1 MRIGVPK
8 ETAAGEHRVAL
19 VPEVVSK
26 LGAKGLDVLV
36 QSGAGADALLPDAAF
51 AEAGA
56 QIAGT
61 PDQSGAAGGDLDLAA
76 VWGADVVVKIAP
88 PDAEEIRRLGS
99 GSILIGFLAPLSS
112 PQTTRALADAG
123 ATAFAME
130 AIPRISRAQA
140 MDALS
145 SQSNVAGYRAALL
158 GAEEMGRFYPMLMTA
173 AGTIPPAKVL
183 VLGVGVAGLQA
194 LATAKRLG
202 ARTTGYDVRPEVA
215 EQVESLGA
223 QWLDLGLEASG
234 EGGYAR
240 ELTEEERATQQ
251 RALTEAIKGF
261 DVVITTALVPGRPA
275 PRLVTAEAVE
285 GMKAGSVIVDMAG
298 EAGGNCELTEP
309 GETVVRHDV
318 KIVSPLNLP
327 AGMPEHSSQL
337 FARNVQALLELF
349 VGEDGNLH
357 LDFDDEIVSGA
368 CIVRDGEI
376 VHPGAKAAVEAAG
389 GMSSAAASASA
400 GPSATVPQAD
410 SPQDTGSSQA
420 GDSPQA
426 GESTGEPSGGAAA

>member
-19 VPEVVSK
+19 VPEVISK
-26 LGAKGLDVLV
+26 LKAKGLDVLV
-36 QSGAGADALLPDAAF
+36 QSGAGADALLSDNAYTQ
-51 AEAGA
+51 AGA
-56 QIAGT
+56 SITSEPGE
-61 PDQSGAAGGDLDLAA
+61 
-76 VWGADVVVKIAP
+76 VWRSDVVLTIAP
-88 PDAEEIRRLGS
+88 PDPQAIRGLGQ
-99 GSILIGFLAPLSS
+99 GSILIGFLAPLTS
-112 PQTTRALADAG
+112 PATTRALADAK

-240 ELTEEERATQQ
+240 ELTDEERARQQ
-251 RALTEAIKGF
+251 QALTDAIKGF

-285 GMKAGSVIVDMAG
+285 GMKPGSVIVDMAG

-309 GETVVRHDV
+309 GQTVVKHDV

-327 AGMPEHSSQL
+327 AGMAEHSSQL
-337 FARNVQALLELF
+337 FARNVQSLLELF
-349 VGEDGNLH
+349 VDEQGKLQ
-357 LDFDDEIVSGA
+357 LDFDDEIVSGS
-368 CIVRDGEI
+368 CIVREGEI
-376 VHPGAKAAVEAAG
+376 VHPGARTAVEAAG
-389 GMSSAAASASA
+389 A
-400 GPSATVPQAD
+400 
-410 SPQDTGSSQA
+410 
-420 GDSPQA
+420 
-426 GESTGEPSGGAAA
+426 STGGATAA

>member
-19 VPEVVSK
+19 VPEVVGK
-26 LGAKGLDVLV
+26 LKGKGLDVLV
-36 QSGAGADALLPDAAF
+36 QNGAGTDALVPDAAF

-56 QIAGT
+56 ELTQ
-61 PDQSGAAGGDLDLAA
+61 DAAEL
-76 VWGADVVVKIAP
+76 WRSDVVLTIAP
-88 PDAEEIRRLGS
+88 PDPEQIRALGQ

-130 AIPRISRAQA
+130 SIPRISRAQS

-145 SQSNVAGYRAALL
+145 SQANVGGYKAALL
-158 GAEEMGRFYPMLMTA
+158 GAEEIGRFYPMLMTA

-215 EQVESLGA
+215 EQVQSLGA
-223 QWLDLGLEASG
+223 MWLDLGLEASG

-240 ELTEEERATQQ
+240 ELTDEERAQQ
-251 RALTEAIKGF
+251 QQALTDAIKGF

-285 GMKAGSVIVDMAG
+285 GMKPGSVIIDMAG
-298 EAGGNCELTEP
+298 ETGGNCELTEP
-309 GETVVRHDV
+309 GQTVVEHDV

-327 AGMPEHSSQL
+327 SSMPEHSSQL
-337 FARNVQALLELF
+337 FARNVLSLLELL
-349 VGEDGNLH
+349 VGEDGALN
-357 LDFDDEIVSGA
+357 LDFDDEIIAGA
-368 CIVRDGEI
+368 CVVRDGEI
-376 VHPGAKAAVEAAG
+376 VNAAAKSIVEKSGASAPAAG
-389 GMSSAAASASA
+389 GPAPAS
-400 GPSATVPQAD
+400 GTPSTA
-410 SPQDTGSSQA
+410 A
-420 GDSPQA
+420 GDP
-426 GESTGEPSGGAAA
+426 TSGGAQR

>member
-19 VPEVVSK
+19 VPEVVGK
-26 LGAKGLDVLV
+26 LKGKGIDVVV
-36 QSGAGADALLPDAAF
+36 QNGAGDDALVPDEAF

-56 QIAGT
+56 QLTG
-61 PDQSGAAGGDLDLAA
+61 DAAEIWRSDLVLT
-76 VWGADVVVKIAP
+76 ISP
-88 PDAEEIRRLGS
+88 PDPEQIRALGQ

-112 PQTTRALADAG
+112 PQTTKALADAG

-130 AIPRISRAQA
+130 SIPRISRAQS

-145 SQSNVAGYRAALL
+145 SQANVGGYKAALL

-215 EQVESLGA
+215 EQVQSLGA
-223 QWLDLGLEASG
+223 MWLDLGLEASG

-240 ELTEEERATQQ
+240 ELTDEERAKQQ
-251 RALTEAIKGF
+251 QALTDAIKGF

-275 PRLVTAEAVE
+275 PKLVTAEAVE
-285 GMKAGSVIVDMAG
+285 GMKPGSVIVDMAG
-298 EAGGNCELTEP
+298 ETGGNCELTEP
-309 GETVVRHDV
+309 GQTVVKHDV

-327 AGMPEHSSQL
+327 SSMPEHSSQL
-337 FARNVQALLELF
+337 FARNVLSLLELL
-349 VGEDGNLH
+349 VGEDGSLN
-357 LDFDDEIVSGA
+357 LDFDDEIIAGA
-368 CIVRDGEI
+368 CVVRDGQI
-376 VHPGAKAAVEAAG
+376 VNEAAKSAVEKA
-389 GMSSAAASASA
+389 
-400 GPSATVPQAD
+400 
-410 SPQDTGSSQA
+410 
-420 GDSPQA
+420 
-426 GESTGEPSGGAAA
+426 GGAAPAAPGGGAQR

>member
-19 VPEVVSK
+19 VPEVVGK
-26 LGAKGLDVLV
+26 LRAKGLEVVV
-36 QSGAGADALLPDAAF
+36 QSGAGDDALLTDAAF
-51 AEAGA
+51 ADAGA
-56 QIAGT
+56 TI
-61 PDQSGAAGGDLDLAA
+61 SGDAAEI
-76 VWGADVVVKIAP
+76 WGSDVVVTIAP
-88 PDAEEIRRLGS
+88 PDPEQIHSLGS
-99 GSILIGFLAPLSS
+99 GSILVGFLAPLTS
-112 PQTTRALADAG
+112 PVTTRALADKH

-130 AIPRISRAQA
+130 VVPRISRAQA

-158 GAEEMGRFYPMLMTA
+158 GAEELGRFYPMLMTA

-194 LATAKRLG
+194 IATAKRLG

-215 EQVESLGA
+215 EQVQSLGA

-240 ELTEEERATQQ
+240 ELTDDERARQQ
-251 RALTEAIKGF
+251 QALTDAIKGF

-275 PRLVTAEAVE
+275 PKLVTAEAVE
-285 GMKAGSVIVDMAG
+285 GMKPGSVIVDLAG
-298 EAGGNCELTEP
+298 ESGGNCELTVP

-327 AGMPEHSSQL
+327 AGMAEHSSQL
-337 FARNVQALLELF
+337 FARNVLALLELF
-349 VGEDGNLH
+349 IGEDGALNI
-357 LDFDDEIVSGA
+357 DFDDEIVSGA

-376 VHPGAKAAVEAAG
+376 VNAGAKAAAE
-389 GMSSAAASASA
+389 
-400 GPSATVPQAD
+400 VPA
-410 SPQDTGSSQA
+410 
-420 GDSPQA
+420 
-426 GESTGEPSGGAAA
+426 

>member
-8 ETAAGEHRVAL
+8 ETAPGEHRVAL
-19 VPEVVSK
+19 VPEVVGK
-26 LGAKGLDVLV
+26 LKAKGIDVVV
-36 QSGAGADALLPDAAF
+36 QAGAGDDALLSDAAY
-51 AEAGA
+51 AQAGA
-56 QIAGT
+56 EVVTDPAQ
-61 PDQSGAAGGDLDLAA
+61 
-76 VWGADVVVKIAP
+76 VWGCDVVVTIAP
-88 PDAEEIRRLGS
+88 PDPERIRSLGS
-99 GSILIGFLAPLSS
+99 GSILVGFLAPLTSS
-112 PQTTRALADAG
+112 ATTRALADAH

-130 AIPRISRAQA
+130 AIPRITRAQS

-215 EQVESLGA
+215 EQVQSLGA

-240 ELTEEERATQQ
+240 ELTDEERAKQQ
-251 RALTEAIKGF
+251 QALTDAIKGF

-285 GMKAGSVIVDMAG
+285 GMKPGSVIVDLAG

-309 GETVVRHDV
+309 GRTTVEHEV

-327 AGMPEHSSQL
+327 ATMAEHSSQL
-337 FARNVQALLELF
+337 FARNVLALLELF
-349 VGEDGNLH
+349 VGEDGALK
-357 LDFDDEIVSGA
+357 LDFEDEIVSGS
-368 CIVRDGEI
+368 CVVRDGE
-376 VHPGAKAAVEAAG
+376 VVNEGAKRAL
-389 GMSSAAASASA
+389 
-400 GPSATVPQAD
+400 
-410 SPQDTGSSQA
+410 
-420 GDSPQA
+420 
-426 GESTGEPSGGAAA
+426 GAA

>member
-19 VPEVVSK
+19 VPEVVGK
-26 LGAKGLDVLV
+26 LKAKGLDVVV
-36 QSGAGADALLPDAAF
+36 QSGAGADALLTDEAYAA
-51 AEAGA
+51 AGA
-56 QIAGT
+56 QISA
-61 PDQSGAAGGDLDLAA
+61 DASQI
-76 VWGADVVVKIAP
+76 WGSDVVVTIAP
-88 PDAEEIRRLGS
+88 PEPEQIRSLGS
-99 GSILIGFLAPLSS
+99 GSILIGFLAPLTS
-112 PQTTRALADAG
+112 PTTTRALADQR

-223 QWLDLGLEASG
+223 AWLDLGVEASG

-240 ELTEEERATQQ
+240 ELTEEERAHQQ
-251 RALTEAIKGF
+251 QALTDAIKGF

-275 PRLVTAEAVE
+275 PKLVTAEAVE
-285 GMKAGSVIVDMAG
+285 GMKPGSVIVDLAG
-298 EAGGNCELTEP
+298 EAGGNCELTVP

-327 AGMPEHSSQL
+327 AGMAEHSSQL
-337 FARNVQALLELF
+337 FARNVLALLELF
-349 VGEDGNLH
+349 IGEDGELSM
-357 LDFDDEIVSGA
+357 DFDDEIISGA
-368 CIVRDGEI
+368 CIVREGEI
-376 VHPGAKAAVEAAG
+376 VHPGARAATEVAA
-389 GMSSAAASASA
+389 
-400 GPSATVPQAD
+400 
-410 SPQDTGSSQA
+410 
-420 GDSPQA
+420 
-426 GESTGEPSGGAAA
+426 

>member
-19 VPEVVSK
+19 VPEVVGK
-26 LGAKGLDVLV
+26 LKAKGLDVVV
-36 QSGAGADALLPDAAF
+36 QSGAGDDALLTDAAF
-51 AEAGA
+51 ADAGA
-56 QIAGT
+56 RISS
-61 PDQSGAAGGDLDLAA
+61 DAAEI
-76 VWGADVVVKIAP
+76 WGSDVVVTIAP
-88 PDAEEIRRLGS
+88 PDPEQIRSLGS
-99 GSILIGFLAPLSS
+99 GSILIGFLAPLTS
-112 PQTTRALADAG
+112 PVTTRALADKH

-130 AIPRISRAQA
+130 VIPRISRAQA

-158 GAEEMGRFYPMLMTA
+158 GAEELGRFYPMLMTA

-194 LATAKRLG
+194 IATAKRLG

-215 EQVESLGA
+215 EQVQSLGA

-240 ELTEEERATQQ
+240 ELTDEERARQQ
-251 RALTEAIKGF
+251 QALTDAIKGF

-275 PRLVTAEAVE
+275 PKLVTAEAVE
-285 GMKAGSVIVDMAG
+285 GMKPGSVIVDLAG
-298 EAGGNCELTEP
+298 ESGGNCELTVP

-318 KIVSPLNLP
+318 KIASPLNLP
-327 AGMPEHSSQL
+327 AGMAEHSSQL
-337 FARNVQALLELF
+337 FARNVLALLELF
-349 VGEDGNLH
+349 IGEDGGLKI
-357 LDFDDEIVSGA
+357 DFDDEIIRGA

-376 VHPGAKAAVEAAG
+376 VHPGAKAAAEVAA
-389 GMSSAAASASA
+389 
-400 GPSATVPQAD
+400 
-410 SPQDTGSSQA
+410 
-420 GDSPQA
+420 
-426 GESTGEPSGGAAA
+426 

>member
-26 LGAKGLDVLV
+26 LQAKGLDVVV
-36 QSGAGADALLPDAAF
+36 QNGAGEDALLSDAAYTD
-51 AEAGA
+51 AGA
-56 QIAGT
+56 KTTA
-61 PDQSGAAGGDLDLAA
+61 DASE
-76 VWGADVVVKIAP
+76 VWGCDVVVTIAP
-88 PDAEEIRRLGS
+88 PDPQAIRGLGS
-99 GSILIGFLAPLSS
+99 GSILIGFLAPLTS
-112 PQTTRALADAG
+112 PQTTRALADAK

-145 SQSNVAGYRAALL
+145 SQANVAGYRAALL

-215 EQVESLGA
+215 EQVQSLGA
-223 QWLDLGLEASG
+223 QWLDLGIEASG

-240 ELTEEERATQQ
+240 ELTEQERASQQ
-251 RALTEAIKGF
+251 QALTDAIKGF

-285 GMKAGSVIVDMAG
+285 GMKPGSVIVDLAG

-309 GETVVRHDV
+309 GETAIKHDV

-327 AGMPEHSSQL
+327 ASMAEHSSQL
-337 FARNVQALLELF
+337 FARNVQALLDLF
-349 VGEDGNLH
+349 VGEDGALQ
-357 LDFDDEIVSGA
+357 LDFEDEIVKGA
-368 CIVRDGEI
+368 CVVRDGEI
-376 VHPGAKAAVEAAG
+376 VHPGAKAAVEAA
-389 GMSSAAASASA
+389 A
-400 GPSATVPQAD
+400 
-410 SPQDTGSSQA
+410 
-420 GDSPQA
+420 
-426 GESTGEPSGGAAA
+426 

>member
-19 VPEVVSK
+19 VPEVVGK
-26 LGAKGLDVLV
+26 LKAKGLEIVV
-36 QSGAGADALLPDAAF
+36 QSGAGTDALVPDAAF
-51 AEAGA
+51 ADAGA
-56 QIAGT
+56 QVSDDAREIWRSDIVLT
-61 PDQSGAAGGDLDLAA
+61 
-76 VWGADVVVKIAP
+76 IAP
-88 PDAEEIRRLGS
+88 PDPEQVRSLGQ
-99 GSILIGFLAPLSS
+99 GSILVGFLAPLSS
-112 PQTTRALADAG
+112 PQTTKALADAG

-130 AIPRISRAQA
+130 AIPRISRAQS

-145 SQSNVAGYRAALL
+145 SQANVAGYKAALL

-215 EQVESLGA
+215 EQVHSLGA
-223 QWLDLGLEASG
+223 MWLDLGLEASG

-240 ELTEEERATQQ
+240 ELTDEERASQQ
-251 RALTEAIKGF
+251 QALTDAIKGF

-275 PRLVTAEAVE
+275 PKLVTAEAVE
-285 GMKAGSVIVDMAG
+285 GMKPGSVIIDMAG

-309 GETVVRHDV
+309 GQTVVRHDV

-327 AGMPEHSSQL
+327 ASMPEHSSQL
-337 FARNVQALLELF
+337 FARNVLALLELLIDD
-349 VGEDGNLH
+349 DGKLT
-357 LDFDDEIVSGA
+357 LDFDDEVVAGA
-368 CIVRDGEI
+368 CVVRDGEI
-376 VHPGAKAAVEAAG
+376 VNAGAKAAVEAAG
-389 GMSSAAASASA
+389 ATA
-400 GPSATVPQAD
+400 G
-410 SPQDTGSSQA
+410 
-420 GDSPQA
+420 
-426 GESTGEPSGGAAA
+426 GGAAGPAAPVTDGTKSDVSVKTPGGTPGGGHRQ

>member
-26 LGAKGLDVLV
+26 LKAKGLDVVV
-36 QSGAGADALLPDAAF
+36 QSGAGADALLPDGAF
-51 AEAGA
+51 AAAGA
-56 QIAGT
+56 RV
-61 PDQSGAAGGDLDLAA
+61 SGDVGE
-76 VWGADVVVKIAP
+76 VWGSDAVVTIAP
-88 PDAEEIRRLGS
+88 PDAQQIRGLGS

-112 PQTTRALADAG
+112 PVTTRALAEAK

-130 AIPRISRAQA
+130 AIPRISRAQS

-145 SQSNVAGYRAALL
+145 SQSNVAGYKAALL
-158 GAEEMGRFYPMLMTA
+158 GAEQMGRFYPMLMTA

-194 LATAKRLG
+194 LATARRLG

-215 EQVESLGA
+215 EQVQSLGA

-240 ELTEEERATQQ
+240 ELTEQERAQQ
-251 RALTEAIKGF
+251 QQALTDAIKGF

-275 PRLVTAEAVE
+275 PKLVTAEAVE
-285 GMKAGSVIVDMAG
+285 GMKPGSVIVDLAG
-298 EAGGNCELTEP
+298 ETGGNCELTEP

-318 KIVSPLNLP
+318 KIASPLNLP
-327 AGMPEHSSQL
+327 ASMPEHSSQL
-337 FARNVQALLELF
+337 FARNVLALLDLL
-349 VGEDGNLH
+349 VGDDGALH
-357 LDFDDEIVSGA
+357 LDFDDEIVKGA

-376 VHPGAKAAVEAAG
+376 VNPGAKATVEAA
-389 GMSSAAASASA
+389 A
-400 GPSATVPQAD
+400 
-410 SPQDTGSSQA
+410 
-420 GDSPQA
+420 
-426 GESTGEPSGGAAA
+426 

>member
-19 VPEVVSK
+19 VPEVVGK
-26 LGAKGLDVLV
+26 LKAKGLDVVV
-36 QSGAGADALLPDAAF
+36 QSGAGADALLTDAAF
-51 AEAGA
+51 TEAGA
-56 QIAGT
+56 T
-61 PDQSGAAGGDLDLAA
+61 VSPNAAEI
-76 VWGADVVVKIAP
+76 WGSDVVVTIAP
-88 PDAEEIRRLGS
+88 PDPEQIRSLGS
-99 GSILIGFLAPLSS
+99 GSILIGFLAPLTS
-112 PQTTRALADAG
+112 PATTRALADKG

-194 LATAKRLG
+194 IATAKRLG
-202 ARTTGYDVRPEVA
+202 ARTSGYDVRPEVA
-215 EQVESLGA
+215 EQVQSLGA
-223 QWLDLGLEASG
+223 QWLDLGIEASG

-240 ELTEEERATQQ
+240 ELTEEERARQQ
-251 RALTEAIKGF
+251 QALTDAIKGF

-275 PRLVTAEAVE
+275 PKLVTAEAVE
-285 GMKAGSVIVDMAG
+285 GMKPGSVIVDLAG
-298 EAGGNCELTEP
+298 EAGGNCELTVP

-327 AGMPEHSSQL
+327 AAMAEHASQL
-337 FARNVQALLELF
+337 FARNVLALLELF
-349 VGEDGNLH
+349 IGEDGALH
-357 LDFDDEIVSGA
+357 MDFEDEIISGA
-368 CIVRDGEI
+368 CVVRDGEI
-376 VHPGAKAAVEAAG
+376 VNPGAKAATE
-389 GMSSAAASASA
+389 
-400 GPSATVPQAD
+400 VPA
-410 SPQDTGSSQA
+410 
-420 GDSPQA
+420 
-426 GESTGEPSGGAAA
+426 